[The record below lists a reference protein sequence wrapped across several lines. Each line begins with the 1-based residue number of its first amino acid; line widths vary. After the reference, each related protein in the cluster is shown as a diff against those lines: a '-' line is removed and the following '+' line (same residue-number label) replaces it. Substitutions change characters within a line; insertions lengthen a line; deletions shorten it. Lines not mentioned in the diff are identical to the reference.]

1 MMKLVEILKVMGLA
15 CLFCAMACVGAKPME
30 SMDDTQLIEQL
41 TSKDY
46 RVSTK
51 AAATILGKGE
61 QMVEPLLRMKGR
73 KQPYTGA
80 LGNPRGST
88 TTVMPLPGFSLTPEQ
103 QEKVVT
109 VEAAALY
116 LISAIYE
123 GRLDFASSAL
133 LADLDLPPERRKAA
147 NKEEYLER
155 GFASARAWSDSRKKD
170 GLQALRDRG
179 EDPLKRARLSFW

>member
-1 MMKLVEILKVMGLA
+1 MK
-15 CLFCAMACVGAKPME
+15 
-30 SMDDTQLIEQL
+30 SMNDTQLVEQL
-41 TSKDY
+41 ASKDH
-46 RVSTK
+46 RVSNE

-61 QMVEPLLRMKGR
+61 PMVEPLLQMQGR
-73 KQPYTGA
+73 KQPYTGS

-88 TTVMPLPGFSLTPEQ
+88 TTVMPLPGSSLTPEQ
-103 QEKVVT
+103 QERVVT

-116 LISAIYE
+116 LISAIYA
-123 GRLDFASSAL
+123 GRLDFANSPL
-133 LADLDLPPERRKAA
+133 LADLDVPPERRKAA

-155 GFASARAWSDSRKKD
+155 GFASARAWWDTRKKD